1 MSNQVSKPFGGRTI
15 VLETGAMARQA
26 NGAVLVTYGET
37 MVLVTAVASDSPRE
51 GIDFFPLTVDYLEK
65 TSSAGRIP
73 GGFFKREGRLT
84 EKETLTSRFIDR
96 PLRPLFQEGFR
107 NETQIIATVLSA
119 DPDTDPDILAITGAS
134 AALEVSNIPFL
145 GPIAG
150 VRVGRLNGELI
161 ANPTIAQIQECDINL
176 IIAASQDAIVMVEG
190 GGKEIPEEEIVA
202 ALIFGHEAIKPIIA
216 LQQELREAS
225 DAAKRQRGESTGKIP
240 VTRPITLA
248 LMESVITGETP
259 ADEATAPHVDDFKRF
274 RDMAEGRLDQ
284 AYRTM
289 QKQKRRD
296 MIRTLRQEV
305 FDTFL
310 EPLRTREAN
319 LNTASA
325 LDALT
330 REIRGLES
338 RLKSWFHDLE
348 GKIVRTRILREKTR
362 IDGRGLT
369 EVRPIECKV
378 GILPRAHG
386 SALFT
391 RGETQALVTTTL
403 GTSDD
408 EQLIES
414 LTGVTWRTFMLHYNF
429 PPFSTGEVKFLRG
442 AGRREIGHGALAQRA
457 LMNHIPTAD
466 AFPYTIRIVSEI
478 LESNGSSSMASVC
491 GGSLSLMDAG
501 VPVPGAVAGI
511 AMGLIKEGED
521 VAVLTDILGDEDH
534 LGDMDFK
541 VTGTRNGVTAVQMDI
556 KIDEGV
562 SRAIL
567 SQALAQARDARL
579 HVLDRMDAALSVPRP
594 DVSLYAPR
602 IEKIFIK
609 PDRIRDVIGPGGKV
623 IKGITARTGC
633 KVDVDDTGEVRIASS
648 DMKALEQA
656 KAMIRELTQ
665 EAEIG
670 RVYVGKVRK
679 IMDFGAFVEIF
690 PGTDGLLHISQ
701 ISNKRVAKVTDVMKE
716 GDEVMVK
723 VLEIDPQGKIRL
735 SRREALGDAGI
746 EDEGGDAGSDSGDR
760 ERPRG
765 DDHRSRPPR
774 RRR

>member
-1 MSNQVSKPFGGRTI
+1 
-15 VLETGAMARQA
+15 MARQA
-26 NGAVLVTYGET
+26 NGAVLLTYGET

-65 TSSAGRIP
+65 TFSAGRIP

-107 NETQIIATVLSA
+107 NETQIVATVLSA

-150 VRVGRLNGELI
+150 VRVGRINGELI
-161 ANPTIAQIQECDINL
+161 ANPTIAQIQECDLNL
-176 IIAASQDAIVMVEG
+176 IIAAGQDAIVMVEG
-190 GGKEIPEEEIVA
+190 GGKEIPEEEIVE
-202 ALIFGHEAIKPIIA
+202 ALIFGHEAIQPILA
-216 LQQELREAS
+216 LQRELREAS
-225 DAAKRQRGESTGKIP
+225 DTARRERGEPTGKTP
-240 VTRPITLA
+240 VARPITLA
-248 LMESVITGETP
+248 LMESVIAGKTPSDET
-259 ADEATAPHVDDFKRF
+259 TAPHLEDYRRF
-274 RDMAEGRLDQ
+274 RAMAAERLAE
-284 AYRTM
+284 AYRVT
-289 QKQKRRD
+289 QKHKRRE
-296 MIRTLRQEV
+296 MIRALRQEV
-305 FDTFL
+305 FDSFL
-310 EPLRTREAN
+310 EPLRTREVT
-319 LNTASA
+319 LNTAAA

-330 REIRGLES
+330 REIRGLEG

-348 GKIVRTRILREKTR
+348 GVIVRTRILKERTR

-369 EVRPIECKV
+369 EVRPIDCKV

-408 EQLIES
+408 EQLIET
-414 LTGVTWRTFMLHYNF
+414 LIGEHWRTFMLHYNF

-442 AGRREIGHGALAQRA
+442 PGRREIGHGALAERA
-457 LMNHIPTAD
+457 LRHQIPTAD
-466 AFPYTIRIVSEI
+466 AFPYTIRIVSEV
-478 LESNGSSSMASVC
+478 LESNGSSSMATVC

-501 VPVPGAVAGI
+501 VPIPAAVAGI

-541 VTGTRNGVTAVQMDI
+541 VTGTRQGVTAVQMDI

-567 SQALAQARDARL
+567 SQALAHARAARL
-579 HVLDRMDAALSVPRP
+579 HVLDRMDAAIAAPRADISP
-594 DVSLYAPR
+594 YAPR

-633 KVDVDDTGEVRIASS
+633 KIDVDDTGEVRIASA

-701 ISNKRVAKVTDVMKE
+701 ISRQRVAKVTDVMKE

-723 VLEIDPQGKIRL
+723 VLEIDPAGKIRL
-735 SRREALGDAGI
+735 SRREALGDLGVEEEAG
-746 EDEGGDAGSDSGDR
+746 EGGSERGAE

-765 DDHRSRPPR
+765 DDHRSRPR